1 MNKIDEIRTVLLNKK
16 YAVAFFFLIII
27 FSVVYIFEW
36 NLILFP
42 DIYVRTDL
50 WTLENLAFLTVIS
63 ILSGL
68 SVTLSIFTLKNK
80 LPCKENKNHN
90 AKQGF
95 GFFAFIPAIFTSAC
109 PGCAP
114 LILSFTST
122 TFAIGLSL
130 AQFGT
135 IIKIIT
141 ILLLLVSVYF
151 LSSSIG
157 KCKITG

>member
-1 MNKIDEIRTVLLNKK
+1 MNRIDGIKTVLSNRK
-16 YAVAFFFLIII
+16 YAAAFIFLMII

-42 DIYVRTDL
+42 DIYIRTDL
-50 WTLENLAFLTVIS
+50 WTPENLAFLSVIS
-63 ILSGL
+63 LLSGL
-68 SVTLSIFTLKNK
+68 TITLSAFNLKNK
-80 LPCKENKNHN
+80 ISFYRENQSHT
-90 AKQGF
+90 ARQGF
-95 GFFAFIPAIFTSAC
+95 GFFAFAPALFTSAC

-135 IIKIIT
+135 IIKIIAV
-141 ILLLLVSVYF
+141 LLLLVSIHF

-157 KCKITG
+157 KCKL